1 MPLDYFLSSAT
12 GILIYSIIVRRKIK
26 IFSRNSMRTIINTKK
41 RGIVKIL
48 IVMYYLITLY
58 SHKCG
63 QKAMIN
69 RVFSTITG
77 EMG

>member
-1 MPLDYFLSSAT
+1 
-12 GILIYSIIVRRKIK
+12 
-26 IFSRNSMRTIINTKK
+26 MRTIINTKK